1 MVLAAFLGGIKG
13 AADRNSLRL
22 QQNAENNK
30 SLTERMIEGTN
41 SYNTTINDK
50 DTLYYMNAF
59 MQLASNRTQFSI
71 NVEDPQQ
78 NSLYVQAIQNSEY
91 SNGRPNFFVPNTA
104 DPLRNIAKLVDYD
117 VGYQFSHLVNDENE
131 LGDDVRRWESA
142 TTATLARMLSDSEL
156 KNLESGVAIGRTPI
170 HNQIPGWDNFTP
182 QRKQYYNGLIAR
194 AAGLRLSQ
202 AEAMQLVKPTGLTTR
217 VQEDE
222 DNNIRIV
229 RQKFPNKDG
238 TFTAISD
245 IPEEI
250 VTSLMGVSKNQEDP
264 ASQFVSNTLEDIHS
278 MNQAKGV
285 SYQESV
291 STVQYLNDQFMRNRI
306 QESGGVLYS
315 IPSDEELIKQQT
327 RKIYNQVG
335 MGDFIELT
343 AAAIP
348 EQSLYKLVDIPAGS
362 YENFK
367 NVRRNAYEA
376 LVIGIDGSDKRKKF
390 KTKTQDLRTL
400 KSNITEFLAVMEKGA
415 YLGTA
420 ADLQLFKDGVT
431 AFATSLH
438 NMFGGDNLYIGQV
451 GKNFLSDLTTQLDA
465 VRVGATVGE
474 LTQIGAFL
482 EKQLAYSV
490 ARALESSTGNARL
503 SNIDVDLARQSLGL
517 NGIFASKQNAT
528 AVLKL
533 LLGRTERELQYQK
546 ALGSRK
552 LRKMQAAEYAMSL
565 YGAESLLRVT
575 SADNQ
580 AVAYDELRRSLEA
593 EAERTGIT
601 LAPIQARRG
610 TGRVDDGN
618 QPN

>member
-30 SLTERMIEGTN
+30 SLTERMIDGTN
-41 SYNTTINDK
+41 SYNTAINDK
-50 DTLYYMNAF
+50 DTLYYMNPF

-91 SNGRPNFFVPNTA
+91 NNGRPNFFVPNTA
-104 DPLRNIAKLVDYD
+104 EPLRNIGRLVDLD

-142 TTATLARMLSDSEL
+142 TTATLSRMLSDSEL

-229 RQKFPNKDG
+229 AQKFPNKDG
-238 TFTAISD
+238 TFTAISN
-245 IPEEI
+245 IPKEI
-250 VTSLMGVSKNQEDP
+250 VTSLTGVSKNQEDP
-264 ASQFVSNTLEDIHS
+264 ASQFVSNTLESIHS

-291 STVQYLNDQFMRNRI
+291 STVQYLNDQFVRNRI

-315 IPSDEELIKQQT
+315 TPSDEELIKQQT

-376 LVIGIDGSDKRKKF
+376 LVIGIDNSDKRKKF

-400 KSNITEFLAVMEKGA
+400 KSNITEFLTVMERGA
-415 YLGTA
+415 FIGTA

-431 AFATSLH
+431 SFVRSLQT
-438 NMFGGDNLYIGQV
+438 MFGDNIDYINKVGDGLLGQV
-451 GKNFLSDLTTQLDA
+451 SNALD
-465 VRVGATVGE
+465 GLNLKEGISTGQ
-474 LTQIGAFL
+474 LTQIGSFL

-517 NGIFASKQNAT
+517 SGIFASKQNAT
-528 AVLKL
+528 AVLTL
-533 LLGRTERELQYQK
+533 LLGRTERELEYQK
-546 ALGSRK
+546 ALGSRR
-552 LRKMQAAEYAMSL
+552 LRKMQAAEYAMGL

-580 AVAYDELRRSLEA
+580 AAAYDELRRSIEA
-593 EAERTGIT
+593 EAQRTGIT
-601 LAPIQARRG
+601 LAPIEAPKAREE
-610 TGRVDDGN
+610 
-618 QPN
+618 